1 MDCRQRAGIK
11 HPTEWDYLKNMQQYR
26 EKDEIKKT
34 HVKEIID
41 GIIDLPKVYPFMS
54 MADYQQATRKL
65 FDLAD

>member
-1 MDCRQRAGIK
+1 
-11 HPTEWDYLKNMQQYR
+11 MQQYR